1 VRPRRR
7 TAAGP
12 ILLLAAAALLLAG
25 CSSFRTYAAEVNGER
40 ISQDELNRELKAILG
55 NEAYLEQVDQQFQS
69 QGGGER
75 AIGQGQDTLNSVFV
89 AAVLN
94 RRIGFE
100 LIHQEVVRRKIRIT
114 PEQRRQTRETLEERI
129 TAKVFEDFPRSY
141 QDDLVRV
148 FSEQLALEEVLG
160 ESVLDDAAIKEFY
173 DANRDAFDQTC
184 VRHILVGTEPTAA
197 AIKGRLDAGEDF
209 ATVARAESTD
219 NQVGAGSAENGG
231 DLGCLPKGSLVPE
244 FEAAMDTLQPGQI
257 SGPVQTT
264 FGFHIIQVLER
275 KTVSLEEATPRIR
288 ETLQSQSPN
297 PVGLFVNQAMAKA
310 DITVNPRYGKFVKD
324 GPSPGVQ
331 APKLLD
337 AAATSVPDQAE
348 ELAPIP
354 QEE

>member
-1 VRPRRR
+1 MNAPRRV
-7 TAAGP
+7 AAAP
-12 ILLLAAAALLLAG
+12 VLLLAAALLLAG
-25 CSSFRTYAAEVNGER
+25 CSSFRTSAAEVNGER

-55 NEAYLEQVDQQFQS
+55 NEAYLEQVDQQFS
-69 QGGGER
+69 QGQGER
-75 AIGQGQDTLNSVFV
+75 AIGQGKDTLNSVFV

-100 LIHQEVVRRKIRIT
+100 LIHQEVVRRRVQVT
-114 PEQRRQTRETLEERI
+114 AEQRRLTRETLEERI
-129 TAKVFEDFPRSY
+129 TKEVFDDFPRSY

-148 FSEQLALEEVLG
+148 FSEQLALEEALG
-160 ESVLDDAAIKEFY
+160 ESVLDEAAIKEFY
-173 DANRDAFDQTC
+173 DANREAFDQTC

-197 AIKGRLDAGEDF
+197 AIKARIDAGEDF
-209 ATVARAESTD
+209 AAIARAESTD
-219 NQVGAGSAENGG
+219 NQVGGGSAENGG

-244 FEAAMDTLQPGQI
+244 FEAAMDTLQPGQV

-297 PVGLFVNQAMAKA
+297 PVGLFVNEAMAKA
-310 DITVNPRYGKFVKD
+310 DISVNPRYGRFVKD

-337 AAATSVPDQAE
+337 AAATSIPDQGQ
-348 ELAPIP
+348 ELSPVPADR
-354 QEE
+354 